1 MQIIQLLNQSIAFYI
16 LPVVILLYAK
26 ICCPPFFI
34 YCAILRVFLQVAAIA
49 GVEEVLKSWNIEQT
63 DELLKKIEG
72 DKERKLQEEEK
83 QQKQEC
89 DRYMYSIDM
98 FQIKRLKI
106 YTSSIYNHVKIFFFL
121 IKVGKETTRSRERG

>member
-16 LPVVILLYAK
+16 LPVVTLLYAK

-98 FQIKRLKI
+98 FQVKRLKI
-106 YTSSIYNHVKIFFFL
+106 YTSSIYSHVNIFLF
-121 IKVGKETTRSRERG
+121 KVGKETTRSRERG